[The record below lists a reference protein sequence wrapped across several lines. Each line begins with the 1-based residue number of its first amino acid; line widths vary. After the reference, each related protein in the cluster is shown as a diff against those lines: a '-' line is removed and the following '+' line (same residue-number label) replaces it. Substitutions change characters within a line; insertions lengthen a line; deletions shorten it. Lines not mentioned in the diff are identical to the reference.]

1 MIAATFENVRIAR
14 LPASE
19 PGASIHWIIGSR
31 KSGDFRYGFWE
42 HPTMTTTARFRH
54 WLLAFLVA
62 GLAASI
68 LPQTT
73 LHAAEGNEDSLTV
86 YIGTYTR
93 KGGSKG
99 IYRLELDTSS
109 GELTPVGEPA
119 ETENPSFLAIHPN
132 GKLLFAVNELS
143 KYEGKNSGAVTSFT
157 IDLKTG
163 ALTRVNQQPSLG
175 GAPCYI
181 VVDKAGRH
189 VLLANYSGGSVAV
202 LPFNEKGKL
211 SPASSFVQHEGS
223 SVLPRQ
229 KGPHGHSINLDA
241 AGKFAF
247 AADLGLDKILVYK
260 YDENKG
266 TLTPND
272 PAFVKVA
279 PGSGPRHFDFHP
291 SGRFA
296 YAINEIARTVTA
308 FAYDAERGVLSPLQ
322 TISTVPQGFESGSTA
337 HVQVH
342 PSGKF
347 VYGSNRGHD
356 SIAIFSVDPKSGKLT
371 AVGHQSTGGKTPRNF
386 GIDPS
391 GKFLLAANQS
401 TDNVVVFRID
411 QETGKLEPT
420 GHEIEVPAPVCVKFL
435 K

>member
-1 MIAATFENVRIAR
+1 MTMPPRFCHFPLTFLMLSVAVVAAAAA
-14 LPASE
+14 LHSPA
-19 PGASIHWIIGSR
+19 A
-31 KSGDFRYGFWE
+31 
-42 HPTMTTTARFRH
+42 
-54 WLLAFLVA
+54 
-62 GLAASI
+62 
-68 LPQTT
+68 
-73 LHAAEGNEDSLTV
+73 AAEGDEDALTV

-93 KGGSKG
+93 QGGSKG
-99 IYRLELDTSS
+99 IYRLQLDTSS

-119 ETENPSFLAIHPN
+119 ETQNPSFLAIHPN

-143 KYEGKNSGAVTSFT
+143 KFEGKNSGAVTSFT
-157 IDLKTG
+157 IDPKTG

-202 LPFNEKGKL
+202 LPFNKKGKL

-229 KGPHGHSINLDA
+229 KGPHAHSINLDA

-279 PGSGPRHFDFHP
+279 PGSGPRHFDFHG

-296 YAINEIARTVTA
+296 YVINEIASTVTA
-308 FAYDAERGVLSPLQ
+308 FAYDAEQGVLTPLQ
-322 TISTVPQGFESGSTA
+322 TIGTLPKGFKGGNSTA

-401 TDNVVVFRID
+401 TNNVVVFRID
-411 QETGKLEPT
+411 PETGKLEPT

-435 K
+435 P